1 MPPHEHGSSDS
12 HSYGSEAVRLPSLP
26 KRLEILERI
35 STEAI
40 RDPHISKYRRR
51 AQYTFFC
58 GADPAELGGYE
69 GQLEVVGR
77 CLEWFVY
84 DYYIPDLDATPAE
97 FWLRQNDNKLSHEER
112 ANIRDCLNFV
122 LSIYEVADIHPDQG
136 FTAIDLLREPLQ
148 YYISERLITAEI
160 ETGQLLLG
168 RIFPHHSSFVLSGM
182 AALMDSHATRQI
194 KEFIVS
200 GKLNPAA
207 IVENI
212 DGVELENLFGRS
224 IHETV
229 NIADIEVLYDRLHRY
244 LEILQPGA
252 FSLAELKHMVQNG
265 NHAIS
270 LTADLC
276 ENLQIFC
283 RHEIDLLFAYLDALF
298 DKSNPS

>member
-1 MPPHEHGSSDS
+1 MPSNEHCSSDFPS
-12 HSYGSEAVRLPSLP
+12 HDSEAVRLPSLP

-40 RDPHISKYRRR
+40 RNPHISKYRRR

-97 FWLRQNDNKLSHEER
+97 YWFRQNRDTLSDEEQ
-112 ANIRDCLNFV
+112 ASVRDCLSFV
-122 LSIYEVADIHPDQG
+122 LSIYEVADVHDQQG
-136 FTAIDLLREPLQ
+136 FTAIDLLREPLT
-148 YYISERLITAEI
+148 YHVSERLITSEI

-168 RIFPHHSSFVLSGM
+168 RLFPHHSSFVLSGM
-182 AALMDSHATRQI
+182 AALMDQHATRQI

-224 IHETV
+224 IHEIV
-229 NIADIEVLYDRLHRY
+229 DMSSVEVLYERLHRY

-252 FSLAELKHMVQNG
+252 FSLTELQQLVQKSTHG
-265 NHAIS
+265 IS
-270 LTADLC
+270 LAADLC

-283 RHEIDLLFAYLDALF
+283 RHEIDLLFAYIEAILS
-298 DKSNPS
+298 KSK

>member
-1 MPPHEHGSSDS
+1 MPPKEPYSSDFPS
-12 HSYGSEAVRLPSLP
+12 HGSEAVRLPSLP
-26 KRLEILERI
+26 KRLAILERI

-40 RDPHISKYRRR
+40 QDPHISTYRQR

-97 FWLRQNDNKLSHEER
+97 FWLRQNTDKLSDEER
-112 ANIRDCLNFV
+112 ANVEDCLNFV
-122 LSIYEVADIHPDQG
+122 LSLYEVADVHPEQG
-136 FTAIDLLREPLQ
+136 FTAIDLLREPLR
-148 YYISERLITAEI
+148 YHVSERLITSEI

-168 RIFPHHSSFVLSGM
+168 RLFPHRSSFVLSGM
-182 AALMDSHATRQI
+182 AALMDQHVTQQFRQ
-194 KEFIVS
+194 FIVS

-224 IHETV
+224 IHDSV
-229 NIADIEVLYDRLHRY
+229 NVSDAEILYERLHRY
-244 LEILQPGA
+244 LEVLQPGA
-252 FSLAELKHMVQNG
+252 FALTELQQLVQNSD
-265 NHAIS
+265 HAVS

-283 RHEIDLLFAYLDALF
+283 RHEIDLLFTYIDAIRSCLD
-298 DKSNPS
+298 

>member
-1 MPPHEHGSSDS
+1 MPPNEPGPLDFPS
-12 HSYGSEAVRLPSLP
+12 HGSEAVRLPSLP

-40 RDPHISKYRRR
+40 QDPHISKYRQR
-51 AQYTFFC
+51 AQYTFFG

-84 DYYIPDLDATPAE
+84 DYYIPDLDATPAV
-97 FWLRQNDNKLSHEER
+97 FWLRQNADKLSNEEQ
-112 ANIRDCLNFV
+112 ANVRDCLNFV
-122 LSIYEVADIHPDQG
+122 LSIYEVADVHPQKG
-136 FTAIDLLREPLQ
+136 FTAIDLLREPLR
-148 YYISERLITAEI
+148 YHVSERLITAEI

-168 RIFPHHSSFVLSGM
+168 RLFPHHSSFVLSGM

-194 KEFIVS
+194 KEFIIS

-207 IVENI
+207 VVENI

-224 IHETV
+224 IHESV
-229 NIADIEVLYDRLHRY
+229 NISDVDVLYERLHRY

-252 FSLAELKHMVQNG
+252 FSLTELQQLVQKST
-265 NHAIS
+265 HAVS

-276 ENLQIFC
+276 DNLQIFC
-283 RHEIDLLFAYLDALF
+283 RHEIDLLFAYIDAILN
-298 DKSNPS
+298 KSK